1 MGPSPSTPTPRTI
14 APISACKSHR
24 MGWLFTLLARY
35 DVATLRPPSP
45 HALAA
50 LDARQ
55 VHIGQALNAWCR
67 RQPGPAFAVAHLNGM
82 PGVGKTYLAD
92 ALCRDLDGSLGL
104 DACPTIAARWRLKLR
119 VKLAD
124 CLGRRFQSSAHPW
137 DCGFLRETPAALAAL
152 ARFTPRRATL
162 IVADALPAEQ
172 IQTCIELLARRHPG
186 FLYPVRL
193 LVVGAM
199 PPVVL
204 LGVLRVELAANTAKE
219 AGCAASSL

>member
-1 MGPSPSTPTPRTI
+1 
-14 APISACKSHR
+14 

-35 DVATLRPPSP
+35 DAATLRPPSP

-55 VHIGQALNAWCR
+55 IAVCQTLSDWCR
-67 RQPGPAFAVAHLNGM
+67 QQPDAAFAIAHLSGM
-82 PGVGKTYLAD
+82 SGVGKTYLAD
-92 ALCRDLDGSLGL
+92 ALCRNLDGSVWL
-104 DACPTIAARWRLKLR
+104 DACPTTAARWRLKLR

-124 CLGRRFQSSAHPW
+124 CLGRRFQSIDHPW
-137 DCGFLRETPAALAAL
+137 DCGFLRTTPAALAAL

-172 IQTCIELLARRHPG
+172 TQTCIELLARRHSG
-186 FLYPVRL
+186 FRDPVRL

-199 PPVVL
+199 LPVVL
-204 LGVLRVELAANTAKE
+204 PDVLQVELAANTGKE